1 MHILSSPA
9 FGYDNHFKKPEK
21 KFGPFDIAILECGQY
36 DPNRKYIHM
45 MPNEMLQAAEDL
57 KATKI
62 IPVHWGKFK
71 LTNHDW
77 DAPITDLLIYNAEK
91 NIPILTPMIGEKLR
105 LFKEQVFSI
114 WWEPAEK

>member
-9 FGYDNHFKKPEK
+9 FGYDNHFKKAGE

-57 KATKI
+57 KAPKI

-77 DAPITDLLIYNAEK
+77 DAPITDLLICNAEK